1 MMTVWTFF
9 GAGDGVAPGPADGV
23 PPAGAGAVLWAGGH
37 IDPAG
42 AAGAVLVCTGAGGGD
57 EAGAGKA
64 VPPDASAAPC
74 AALGTPAWPEFGS
87 GKIGIVDTTRGAE
100 FAGAGTSTGCSS
112 RETSFSPDVALASA

>member
-9 GAGDGVAPGPADGV
+9 GVGDGVAPGPADGV

-42 AAGAVLVCTGAGGGD
+42 AVGAVLVCTGAGGG
-57 EAGAGKA
+57 EADAGKA
-64 VPPDASAAPC
+64 APPDASAAPC
-74 AALGTPAWPEFGS
+74 AEFGTPARPEFGS